1 MADRY
6 ATIVKQDDGTEV
18 VSNIAQMEGQP
29 PEIRSAAKDQVRVIK
44 AKDGLKIGMIKG
56 GEVDSVDGFGWPK
69 GTPSQ
74 LPPKPEKTRTTDD
87 AFDKERA
94 EVSGSKK

>member
-6 ATIVKQDDGTEV
+6 ATIIKQDDGTEV

-29 PEIRSAAKDQVRVIK
+29 PEIRSSMKGQATVIK

-56 GEVDSVDGFGWPK
+56 GEVDKVDGFGFPA

-74 LPPKPEKTRTTDD
+74 LPPKPDKTRTTDD
-87 AFDKERA
+87 TFDKERA
-94 EVSGSKK
+94 EVSGKK